1 MRSTVARASTRM
13 PNTAA
18 VPHGLFDGHAH
29 AGHLAARL
37 GDEFQQAQNG
47 LPIGEDIVYQKNHVV
62 PVQVFFRDPQGIG
75 LLQREGVGFGRV
87 DLRIDVPGLEL
98 LRIDRRDIQ
107 SSCYKTG
114 QGDTGAF
121 RSQYLGDPHTPE
133 TLCQRVSH
141 VLHQIYIH
149 TVIEEHVHVDDVPLA
164 DHRIA

>member
-1 MRSTVARASTRM
+1 MPIRRRTRPPSRM
-13 PNTAA
+13 AFSMATPTPATSPPA
-18 VPHGLFDGHAH
+18 L
-29 AGHLAARL
+29 
-37 GDEFQQAQNG
+37 ET
-47 LPIGEDIVYQKNHVV
+47 DIVYQENHVV
-62 PVQVFFRDPQGIG
+62 PVQVLFRDPQGIG

-164 DHRIA
+164 DHRVA

>member
-13 PNTAA
+13 PSAA
-18 VPHGLFDGHAH
+18 EHGRRPAWPFRWPRPRRPPRR
-29 AGHLAARL
+29 RL

-47 LPIGEDIVYQKNHVV
+47 LPIGEDIVYQENHVV
-62 PVQVFFRDPQGIG
+62 PVQVLFRDPQGIG

-121 RSQYLGDPHTPE
+121 RSQYLGDPHTPGNA
-133 TLCQRVSH
+133 LPARFPCAPSD
-141 VLHQIYIH
+141 LYPYS
-149 TVIEEHVHVDDVPLA
+149 D
-164 DHRIA
+164 

>member
-1 MRSTVARASTRM
+1 MRSTVARASTRAH
-13 PNTAA
+13 PPQNTAA

-47 LPIGEDIVYQKNHVV
+47 LPIGEDTVYQENHVV
-62 PVQVFFRDPQGIG
+62 PVQVLFRDPQGIG

-107 SSCYKTG
+107 SSCATKQAKAIPELSAVSTLVILTPG
-114 QGDTGAF
+114 KRFASAF
-121 RSQYLGDPHTPE
+121 PMCSISLIPYSD
-133 TLCQRVSH
+133 
-141 VLHQIYIH
+141 
-149 TVIEEHVHVDDVPLA
+149 
-164 DHRIA
+164 

>member
-1 MRSTVARASTRM
+1 M
-13 PNTAA
+13 
-18 VPHGLFDGHAH
+18 
-29 AGHLAARL
+29 
-37 GDEFQQAQNG
+37 
-47 LPIGEDIVYQKNHVV
+47 
-62 PVQVFFRDPQGIG
+62 
-75 LLQREGVGFGRV
+75 
-87 DLRIDVPGLEL
+87 PGLEL

>member
-13 PNTAA
+13 PIRRRTRPPSRMAFSMA
-18 VPHGLFDGHAH
+18 TPTP
-29 AGHLAARL
+29 GHLAARL

-47 LPIGEDIVYQKNHVV
+47 LPIGEDIVYQENHVV
-62 PVQVFFRDPQGIG
+62 PVQVLFRDPQGIG

-133 TLCQRVSH
+133 TLCQRVSMCSIRFISI
-141 VLHQIYIH
+141 Q
-149 TVIEEHVHVDDVPLA
+149 
-164 DHRIA
+164 